1 MSNALGVYQPG
12 NSPIHR
18 LPAGLKLVALG
29 VVVIVMTA
37 LITTPERLPF
47 GIIVV
52 VAVFLIARLRMRVVL
67 TSLRPLFWVV
77 LMIFTFQII
86 FASWERAVVV
96 CGVMILSIALAIVV
110 SLTTRTM
117 DMLAALTRMFSPLQ
131 RFGFR
136 PDRMALV
143 LALAIRSIPLMVE
156 LITQV
161 DEARRAR
168 GLKFIPHR
176 LAVPV
181 VLGALHLADHFADAL
196 SARGLDD

>member
-18 LPAGLKLVALG
+18 LPAGFKLLALG

-52 VAVFLIARLRMRVVL
+52 AAVFVVARLRMRVVVA
-67 TSLRPLFWVV
+67 SLRPLFWVV
-77 LMIFTFQII
+77 LMIFAFQLI
-86 FASWERAVVV
+86 FATWERALVV
-96 CGVMILSIALAIVV
+96 CGVMILSVALAVAV

-117 DMLAALTRMFSPLQ
+117 DMLAALTRMFTPLQ

-156 LITQV
+156 LVSQV

-168 GLKFIPHR
+168 GLKFMPHR

-181 VLGALHLADHFADAL
+181 VLGALHTADHFADAL
-196 SARGLDD
+196 SARGLDA

>member
-1 MSNALGVYQPG
+1 MSDALGVYQPG

-18 LPAGLKLVALG
+18 LPAGFKLVALA
-29 VVVIVMTA
+29 VVVIAMTA
-37 LITTPERLPF
+37 LIDTPERLPV
-47 GIIVV
+47 GIIGV
-52 VAVFLIARLRMRVVL
+52 VAVFVLARLPIRVVL
-67 TSLRPLFWVV
+67 ASLRPLFWVV
-77 LMIFTFQII
+77 LMIFGFQVI
-86 FASWERAVVV
+86 FASWERALVV
-96 CGVMILSIALAIVV
+96 CGVMILSVALAVAV

-117 DMLAALTRMFSPLQ
+117 DMLAALTRMFTPLQ

-143 LALAIRSIPLMVE
+143 LALAIRAIPLVVE
-156 LITQV
+156 LVTQV

-168 GLKFIPHR
+168 GLKFMPHR

-181 VLGALHLADHFADAL
+181 VLGSLHIADHFADAL